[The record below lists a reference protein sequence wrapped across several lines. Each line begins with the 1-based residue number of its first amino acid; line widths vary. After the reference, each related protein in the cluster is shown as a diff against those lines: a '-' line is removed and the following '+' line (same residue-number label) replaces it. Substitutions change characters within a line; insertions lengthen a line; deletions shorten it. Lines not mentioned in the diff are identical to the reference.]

1 LKSTES
7 QEERLMVLT
16 LGSRFERIAPLP
28 KRSNMFSMTITG
40 KQLHRARM
48 WREGVACAPVSYFG
62 QRKSQ
67 NDQPGGTASM

>member
-1 LKSTES
+1 
-7 QEERLMVLT
+7 
-16 LGSRFERIAPLP
+16 
-28 KRSNMFSMTITG
+28 MFSMTITG